1 MFLNVTLNLL
11 FQLQVREDHSLV
23 IAQVRPSSAGNYTI
37 TAENGIGTAVAKIV
51 RVVVWPLPVS
61 VVLSGDRKVEFNSDL
76 ELTCTASGYP
86 RPEISW
92 WKEEY
97 RHPPRRLREGG
108 RVSLLSMSVSK
119 TEVEGRLLIRGLTE
133 RDAATYRCKA
143 QSRSGEES
151 SKALRVIV
159 R

>member
-1 MFLNVTLNLL
+1 M
-11 FQLQVREDHSLV
+11 V

-37 TAENGIGTAVAKIV
+37 TAENSVGTAVAKIV

-61 VVLSGDRKVEFNSDL
+61 VELSGERKVEFNSNL

-86 RPEISW
+86 TPEISW
-92 WKEEY
+92 WREEY
-97 RHPPRRLREGG
+97 RHPPRRLREDG
-108 RVSLLSMSVSK
+108 RVSLSSMSVTK

-151 SKALRVIV
+151 SKTLRVRV

>member
-1 MFLNVTLNLL
+1 M
-11 FQLQVREDHSLV
+11 V

-37 TAENGIGTAVAKIV
+37 TAENGIGTAVDKIV

-61 VVLSGDRKVEFNSDL
+61 VELSGERKVEFNSDL

-86 RPEISW
+86 TPEISW
-92 WKEEY
+92 WREEY

-108 RVSLLSMSVSK
+108 RVSLLNMSVSK

-151 SKALRVIV
+151 SKALRVKV